1 MADVKVTF
9 AFVTPRSINCC
20 AAAQCND
27 ESTVDVSETLS
38 GAPQHDLRAA
48 IIKVLDYDTGH
59 SRVFCMTYPHGTRM
73 RSVCESLADAMA
85 ASAGEMVCFT
95 PPPMPADR
103 VLRLC
108 AMRVLEPGDNVPD
121 VLFCQKAAAPRQC
134 AVALSSWMLVNVLLC
149 RNDGVLSV
157 GHLPCV
163 VQVPGASITKDGI
176 CSSLCALLRMGLEC
190 ERYLRSCAL
199 FCCTVERKSIVL
211 RDPFHDGGCPS
222 QVAIIYGAVDVGDVV
237 LVSAALPCAA
247 VEARPSV
254 LQAVVVRRFAEDGVT
269 LYDVK
274 EVDTA
279 VVLEGLTCTQL
290 VPL

>member
-59 SRVFCMTYPHGTRM
+59 SRVFCMTQVTTFRM
-73 RSVCESLADAMA
+73 CS
-85 ASAGEMVCFT
+85 SA
-95 PPPMPADR
+95 R
-103 VLRLC
+103 KLQR
-108 AMRVLEPGDNVPD
+108 
-121 VLFCQKAAAPRQC
+121 
-134 AVALSSWMLVNVLLC
+134 LVN
-149 RNDGVLSV
+149 
-157 GHLPCV
+157 
-163 VQVPGASITKDGI
+163 VPGASITKDGI

>member
-1 MADVKVTF
+1 MGDVKVTF
-9 AFVTPRSINCC
+9 AFVTSRAINCC
-20 AAAQCND
+20 EAAQCND
-27 ESTVDVSETLS
+27 KSTADLSETLS
-38 GAPQHDLRAA
+38 GAPQNDLRAA
-48 IIKVLDYDTGH
+48 IIKVLDYDVGC
-59 SRVFCMTYPHGTRM
+59 SRVFCMTYPYGTRM
-73 RSVCESLADAMA
+73 RSVFESVADAMS
-85 ASAGEMVCFT
+85 ASASEMVCFA
-95 PPPMPADR
+95 PPPMAADR

-108 AMRVLEPGDNVPD
+108 AMRVLEPGDDVPD
-121 VLFCQKAAAPRQC
+121 VVFCQKAASPRRA
-134 AVALSSWMLVNVLLC
+134 AVALSSWLLVNVLLC
-149 RNDGVLSV
+149 GNDGVLSV

-163 VQVPGASITKDGI
+163 VQVPGVSITKDGI
-176 CSSLCALLRMGLEC
+176 CSSLCALLRMGVEC
-190 ERYLRSCAL
+190 ERHLRSCVL
-199 FCCTVERKSIVL
+199 FCCTAEGKSIVL

-237 LVSAALPCAA
+237 LVSEALPSSA

-279 VVLEGLTCTQL
+279 VLLERLTCTQL